1 MKMAFVVV
9 SYKNPEQT
17 EKCINL
23 LKGVEGYHHDNSKK
37 NLGFTKAY
45 NKGIQYLMFEQDYE
59 YVLVINSDCYVHD
72 GFVRNLQIFMDTHPR
87 CGIAGVKQ
95 IASDGDTIVH
105 AGCSQAYPYG
115 VHISG
120 KVSLGMHNESNMVPW
135 INGACFVVRRE
146 MVKEIGLMDENLF
159 LIGSDS
165 DWCFTARAR
174 GWEVWYCAEASCT
187 HDGGVSKKPHNEEFE
202 DIMFLDMKYWESKWV
217 TGDLYKRLCAS

>member
-23 LKGVEGYHHDNSKK
+23 LKGVEGYHHDNSKE

-45 NKGIQYLMFEQDYE
+45 NKGIRHLMFEQDYE

-135 INGACFVVRRE
+135 INGACFVVRR
-146 MVKEIGLMDENLF
+146 G
-159 LIGSDS
+159 
-165 DWCFTARAR
+165 
-174 GWEVWYCAEASCT
+174 
-187 HDGGVSKKPHNEEFE
+187 
-202 DIMFLDMKYWESKWV
+202 
-217 TGDLYKRLCAS
+217 